1 MKALIIAA
9 GRGERLK
16 PFTNGIPKPLL
27 PLSGRPLIERII
39 LAVREAE
46 IRDIIIVKGYL
57 GEKIESFLE
66 DGSRY
71 NVRIEYAE
79 NKRWHLGNGVS
90 VYEARDLIDEN
101 FVLLMADHI
110 FNPKILSE
118 LQRYEISNRECA
130 LCVDMH
136 MRYVFDFEDA
146 TKVLV
151 NGDRIFDIG
160 KELKYYNGVDMGIF
174 LCSPA
179 IFEALEKAFRNGEY
193 SLTAAVRELANE
205 RLMKA
210 CCFVDEEYYWMD
222 IDTVEMRRIAESLLP
237 ILESEKTMSDI
248 LLGKKPPDIAE
259 VLDGSDVLNA
269 LSQEKGGIYFEESKF
284 REGEGSI

>member
-1 MKALIIAA
+1 MRALIIAA

-39 LAVREAE
+39 LAVREAN

-57 GEKIESFLE
+57 GEKIESFLG

-71 NVRIEYAE
+71 NVRIEYVE
-79 NKRWHLGNGVS
+79 NRRWHLGNGVS

-118 LQRYEISNRECA
+118 LQRCEISDKECV
-130 LCVDMH
+130 LCVDTH
-136 MRYVFDFEDA
+136 MRYVFDFKDA

-174 LCSPA
+174 LCSPV
-179 IFEALEKAFRNGEY
+179 IFEALEKAFRDGEY
-193 SLTAAVRELANE
+193 SLTAAVKKLANQ

-210 CCFVDEEYYWMD
+210 CCFDDEEYYWMD
-222 IDTVEMRRIAESLLP
+222 IDTVRMGRIAESLLP
-237 ILESEKTMSDI
+237 ILEAEKMTSDI
-248 LLGKKPPDIAE
+248 LLGKKSADIAE
-259 VLDGSDVLNA
+259 VLDGLDVLNVQNQGKRRDI
-269 LSQEKGGIYFEESKF
+269 L
-284 REGEGSI
+284 

>member
-39 LAVREAE
+39 LVVREAN

-57 GEKIESFLE
+57 GEKIESFLG

-79 NKRWHLGNGVS
+79 NRRWHLGNGVS
-90 VYEARDLIDEN
+90 VYEAKDLIDEN

-118 LQRYEISNRECA
+118 LQRCEISDKECV
-130 LCVDMH
+130 LCVDTH
-136 MRYVFDFEDA
+136 MRYVFDFKDA

-193 SLTAAVRELANE
+193 SLTAAVRKLANE

-210 CCFVDEEYYWMD
+210 CCFDDEEYYWMD
-222 IDTVEMRRIAESLLP
+222 IDTVKMGRIAESLLP
-237 ILESEKTMSDI
+237 ILEAEKMTSDI
-248 LLGKKPPDIAE
+248 LLGKKSTDIAE
-259 VLDGSDVLNA
+259 VLNSLDVLNVQNQGKRRSM
-269 LSQEKGGIYFEESKF
+269 L
-284 REGEGSI
+284 

>member
-39 LAVREAE
+39 LAVREAN

-57 GEKIESFLE
+57 GEKIESFLG

-79 NKRWHLGNGVS
+79 NRRWHLGNGVS

-118 LQRYEISNRECA
+118 LQRCEISDKECV
-130 LCVDMH
+130 LCVDTH
-136 MRYVFDFEDA
+136 MRYVFDFKDA

-179 IFEALEKAFRNGEY
+179 IFEALEEAFRNGEY
-193 SLTAAVRELANE
+193 SLTAAVRKLANE

-210 CCFVDEEYYWMD
+210 CCFDDEEYYWMD
-222 IDTVEMRRIAESLLP
+222 IDTVKMGRIAESLLP
-237 ILESEKTMSDI
+237 ILEAEKMTSDI
-248 LLGKKPPDIAE
+248 LLGKKSVDIAE
-259 VLDGSDVLNA
+259 VLDSLDVLNVQNQGKRRSM
-269 LSQEKGGIYFEESKF
+269 L
-284 REGEGSI
+284 

>member
-39 LAVREAE
+39 LAVREAN

-57 GEKIESFLE
+57 GEKIESFLG

-79 NKRWHLGNGVS
+79 NRRWHLGNGVS

-118 LQRYEISNRECA
+118 LQRCEISDKECV

-136 MRYVFDFEDA
+136 MRYVFDFKDA

-174 LCSPA
+174 LCSSA

-193 SLTAAVRELANE
+193 SLTAAVRKLANE

-210 CCFVDEEYYWMD
+210 CCFDDEEYYWMD
-222 IDTVEMRRIAESLLP
+222 IDTVKMGRIAESLLP
-237 ILESEKTMSDI
+237 ILEAEKMTSDI
-248 LLGKKPPDIAE
+248 LLGKKSADIAE
-259 VLDGSDVLNA
+259 VLDSLDVLNVQNQGKRRSM
-269 LSQEKGGIYFEESKF
+269 L
-284 REGEGSI
+284 

>member
-1 MKALIIAA
+1 MRALIIAA
-9 GRGERLK
+9 GRGERLNS
-16 PFTNGIPKPLL
+16 FTNENPKPLL

-39 LAVREAE
+39 LAVREAK

-57 GEKIESFLE
+57 GEKIENFLG

-79 NKRWHLGNGVS
+79 NKHWHLGNGVS
-90 VYEARDLIDEN
+90 VYEARDLTDEN

-118 LQRYEISNRECA
+118 LQRCEISDEECV

-136 MRYVFDFEDA
+136 MRYVFDFKDA

-151 NGDRIFDIG
+151 NEDRIFDIG
-160 KELKYYNGVDMGIF
+160 KELEYYNGVDMGIF

-205 RLMKA
+205 KLMKA
-210 CCFVDEEYYWMD
+210 CCFDDEEYYWMD
-222 IDTVEMRRIAESLLP
+222 IDTMKMGKIAESLLP
-237 ILESEKTMSDI
+237 ILEAEKMTSDI
-248 LLGKKPPDIAE
+248 LRKKPSDIAE
-259 VLDGSDVLNA
+259 VLNSSDVLNV
-269 LSQEKGGIYFEESKF
+269 LNRGKRRSML
-284 REGEGSI
+284 